1 MKPNQVLSN
10 LIYEVEALT
19 VQLNDMGKVTIENAI
34 ITKIRCAL
42 PVEYRSVATT
52 WDAYPKK

>member
-1 MKPNQVLSN
+1 MSN

-34 ITKIRCAL
+34 ITKILCAL
-42 PVEYRSVATT
+42 PIEYRSVATT
-52 WDAYPKK
+52 WDAYPKKW

>member
-1 MKPNQVLSN
+1 MSN

-34 ITKIRCAL
+34 ITKILCAL
-42 PVEYRSVATT
+42 TIEYRSVATT
-52 WDAYPKK
+52 CDAYPKK